1 MFYPLCFFSACENG
15 WALFAGHCYYFNAVG
30 TKWNQAEVF
39 LYLMLIFIF
48 PLAYTCTRNANM
60 DARDI

>member
-1 MFYPLCFFSACENG
+1 MFGMLCFFSACENG

-39 LYLMLIFIF
+39 LYLVLIFVF
-48 PLAYTCTRNANM
+48 PLAYIRNAKM
-60 DARDI
+60 DASEI